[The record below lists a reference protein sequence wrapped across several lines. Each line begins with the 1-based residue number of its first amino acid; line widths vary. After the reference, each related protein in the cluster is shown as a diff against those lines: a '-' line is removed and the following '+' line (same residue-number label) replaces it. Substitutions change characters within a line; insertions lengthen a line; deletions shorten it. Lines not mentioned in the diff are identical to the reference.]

1 MLGWLNRPK
10 LPATPAPASP
20 TAANARIT
28 RKTDSTAVARILRT
42 LIMQMNRAE
51 ESGNETHQRHIMF
64 LQQALTSVTE
74 TFPGFIVETPM
85 NEVQTNNEL
94 RSVMID
100 EKRIGSVSNLLSQLN
115 AAAYMVRDRWSIDNW
130 RVLDGMKNHW
140 RHVQSNPHSP
150 IVSAE
155 YELDELITSLAAFT
169 GLNMESMTREP
180 GWLMLDSGRRI
191 ERGLWLIRMMK
202 ALLVPEYDELLEH
215 MILESFLSTHESLIT
230 HRPRYRSYLQMQTA
244 LDVLLIDE
252 TNPRSLAYQLER
264 LQRNLARLPRPR
276 LDKKLSAEE
285 KFVLEATTQLKL
297 VDAPSLARATP
308 TEGYAKLAALITFI
322 EERLMSISETL
333 NHFYFSH
340 AQGARQLMPT
350 RRKSGTV

>member
-1 MLGWLNRPK
+1 
-10 LPATPAPASP
+10 
-20 TAANARIT
+20 
-28 RKTDSTAVARILRT
+28 
-42 LIMQMNRAE
+42 
-51 ESGNETHQRHIMF
+51 
-64 LQQALTSVTE
+64 
-74 TFPGFIVETPM
+74 
-85 NEVQTNNEL
+85 
-94 RSVMID
+94 
-100 EKRIGSVSNLLSQLN
+100 
-115 AAAYMVRDRWSIDNW
+115 
-130 RVLDGMKNHW
+130 
-140 RHVQSNPHSP
+140 
-150 IVSAE
+150 
-155 YELDELITSLAAFT
+155 
-169 GLNMESMTREP
+169 
-180 GWLMLDSGRRI
+180 MLDSGRRI

-230 HRPRYRSYLQMQTA
+230 HRRRYRSYLQMQTA

-308 TEGYAKLAALITFI
+308 TEVYAKLAALITFI